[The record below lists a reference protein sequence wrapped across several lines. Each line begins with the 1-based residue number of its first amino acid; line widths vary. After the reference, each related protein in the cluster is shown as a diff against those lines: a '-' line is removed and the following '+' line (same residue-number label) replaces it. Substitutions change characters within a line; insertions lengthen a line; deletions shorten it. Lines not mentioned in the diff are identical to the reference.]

1 MKISHQV
8 PYIKAPHTAFV
19 LRINF
24 FTSVSRAIHITADR
38 SFRHSYV
45 GCVRKLFSF
54 PFNNNIF
61 IRTERLFG
69 NTDRIVVFSLEFEIS
84 GVGVQRIRLLTM
96 VQTVQ
101 RQLRISLQMKKIITN
116 APSAPQFAQTQH
128 INNSRKGALLPFRI
142 PFSYW

>member
-8 PYIKAPHTAFV
+8 PQIKAPQTAFV
-19 LRINF
+19 LRIKF
-24 FTSVSRAIHITADR
+24 FTSVSQAIHIISDR

-45 GCVRKLFSF
+45 GCFRKLFSF

-69 NTDRIVVFSLEFEIS
+69 NTGRIVIFSLEFEIS
-84 GVGVQRIRLLTM
+84 GVGVQRIRLRTM